1 MNSPAPRPTTSSID
15 KRFIKRG
22 GYTIRI
28 AGLLAATAV
37 CALATA
43 CGPIQ
48 THELAQAIPQDQMK
62 DYLADKPQDAQ
73 RLYSRVLIEGKRNEA
88 LNHMRAGL
96 AAFQLGDDDN
106 AAKSFDVSLNTI
118 EAIYAD
124 NPKAAEA
131 RSLWTKENVKDF
143 KGEPYER
150 ALAYYYRGLT
160 YMHAGDYE
168 NARASFRG
176 GILQSTFSYNERFDA
191 DFPLLNFL
199 EGWAARCSPAGSSGK
214 DSFDVAAKTSP
225 ALGAPPTENNVLI
238 LAEYGNPP
246 MKVAKGKSSE
256 LLTFQPGPPSNITRV
271 VIESMADGAKTRT
284 AAFAAAPASDLFRQA
299 STRNGRPIDGI
310 LEGKAEFKDATKTAG
325 SVAMTTGAAL
335 MTMSNNSNLQ
345 GAGAALALVGMFAS
359 MAAEAM
365 RPEADVRAWDN
376 IPGTIAVTT
385 LKASDLQGGGQP
397 LQFEAVFYDPAG
409 TEVGRK
415 PVKIATAGQCSLGW
429 VRARSALDVP
439 DSAPGAIA
447 RR

>member
-1 MNSPAPRPTTSSID
+1 M
-15 KRFIKRG
+15 K
-22 GYTIRI
+22 I

-48 THELAQAIPQDQMK
+48 SHELAQAVPADQMK
-62 DYLADKPQDAQ
+62 DYLADKPQQAQ
-73 RLYSRVLIEGKRNEA
+73 RLYARVPIEGKRNEA

-96 AAFQLGDDDN
+96 ASFELGDDDN

-160 YMHAGDYE
+160 YIHAGDYE

-176 GILQSTFSYNERFDA
+176 GILQTTFSYNEKFEA

-199 EGWAARCSPAGSSGK
+199 EGWASRCSPAGSPGK
-214 DSFDVAAKTSP
+214 ESFDIAAKSSP
-225 ALGAPPTENNVLI
+225 GLAAPPTENNVLI
-238 LAEYGNPP
+238 LAEYGNGP

-256 LLTFQPGPPSNITRV
+256 LLTFQPGAPTNVSRV
-271 VIESMADGAKTRT
+271 VIESLTESGKPRT
-284 AAFAAAPASDLFRQA
+284 AAYNTAPASDLYRQA

-310 LEGKAEFKDATKTAG
+310 LEGKAEFKDNTKTAG
-325 SVAMTTGAAL
+325 TVAMTAGSAL
-335 MTMSNNSNLQ
+335 MSMSGNSNLQ

-376 IPGTIAVTT
+376 IPGTISVTT
-385 LKASDLQGGGQP
+385 MKKSDLESGGQP
-397 LQFEAVFYDPAG
+397 LQFEAVFYSQAG

-415 PVKIATAGQCSLGW
+415 PIQIATSGQCSLGW
-429 VRARSALDVP
+429 VRAKSALDVP